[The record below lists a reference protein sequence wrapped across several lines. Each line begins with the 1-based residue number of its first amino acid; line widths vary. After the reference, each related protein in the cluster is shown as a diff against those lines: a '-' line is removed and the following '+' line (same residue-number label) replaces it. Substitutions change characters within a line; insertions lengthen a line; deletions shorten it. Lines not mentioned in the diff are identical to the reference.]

1 MLSRGMTTDV
11 DPKAQQALPLMDS
24 APAGLVVAPA
34 TTSLPDLS
42 PCFDTDPPV
51 GQGGVVRGA
60 QMLSSGAAP
69 MRAEAEAA
77 SAERQQLPTPDP
89 DQPVVPSSGLGAD
102 LHAGGLLAL
111 PAGTGLRGISAA
123 GASPRTTSGRCD
135 LGEVH
140 ELPEHDL
147 VSADAALPGLL
158 PYRDPTDRRLDLASL
173 EEPLLQARACHVAR
187 GT

>member
-42 PCFDTDPPV
+42 LCFDTDPPV

-123 GASPRTTSGRCD
+123 GASPRTTS

-140 ELPEHDL
+140 ELPKHDL
-147 VSADAALPGLL
+147 VSADAPLPGLL
-158 PYRDPTDRRLDLASL
+158 LYRNPTDRRLDLASL